1 MIIRAVAVLFLIY
14 KVWAIIMCVMT
25 RAVIIRVGTKPRSVF
40 PGRKESLGGASPKKY
55 LKDPDLVIRK
65 EMVVVRRVTMMTV
78 IGRVL
83 R

>member
-1 MIIRAVAVLFLIY
+1 MII
-14 KVWAIIMCVMT
+14 CVMT
-25 RAVIIRVGTKPRSVF
+25 RAVISRVGTNPLRVF

-65 EMVVVRRVTMMTV
+65 EMVVVRRVTMMRV

-83 R
+83 M

>member
-1 MIIRAVAVLFLIY
+1 MII
-14 KVWAIIMCVMT
+14 CVMT
-25 RAVIIRVGTKPRSVF
+25 SAVIIRVGTKPCSVF

-65 EMVVVRRVTMMTV
+65 EMVVERRVTMMTV

-83 R
+83 K

>member
-1 MIIRAVAVLFLIY
+1 MRLYTVHVMII
-14 KVWAIIMCVMT
+14 CVMT
-25 RAVIIRVGTKPRSVF
+25 SAVIIRVGTKPCSVF

-65 EMVVVRRVTMMTV
+65 EMVVERRVTMMTV

-83 R
+83 K

>member
-1 MIIRAVAVLFLIY
+1 MIIRAVTVLFVIY
-14 KVWAIIMCVMT
+14 KVWAIIMCVIT
-25 RAVIIRVGTKPRSVF
+25 RAVIIRVGTKPCSVF

-55 LKDPDLVIRK
+55 LKGPDLVMRK

-78 IGRVL
+78 IGSVL

>member
-1 MIIRAVAVLFLIY
+1 MII
-14 KVWAIIMCVMT
+14 CVMT
-25 RAVIIRVGTKPRSVF
+25 RAVIIRVGTKPRRVF
-40 PGRKESLGGASPKKY
+40 PGRKESLGGARPKKY
-55 LKDPDLVIRK
+55 LKDPDLVMKK